1 MSSKNNEQ
9 VWVIPNAFELLMYKA
24 EKAKRFKQGILWK
37 NHKELI
43 SSEKIVYSKKDKLL
57 IRELLFNPMPP
68 EFRGKYWLIISGAK
82 QEIIN
87 NPGYY
92 NKLKNLAKIAPNFP
106 FKKSISL
113 DLRRTF
119 PSMEY
124 FKKQENLDK
133 LRDILLAFSLR
144 NSISIGYCQGFNF
157 IVAQIL
163 LVLDDEE
170 QAFWVF
176 TKILEDFLPLD
187 FYLKFSGVRIDM
199 SLAQSIISK
208 KLDFINKNEGLTLCI
223 NNLISRCFISLYSET
238 LEIDVL
244 RNIWD
249 AFFIYGD
256 LILFR
261 TFKFI
266 AYLLCDKKYENPRYA
281 IDQIHEEI
289 LNKLQ
294 KIKDTDLLNYF
305 LMADH
310 LINESYIKENRKRK
324 KMKVYEQNVNFK
336 ENIAGSGQLDCD
348 VRTPYCVYNTEI
360 NDIDKY
366 NDFKIFR
373 TNKNT
378 KYFQNYFVDKF
389 KNEEKKNI
397 YNYKE
402 EKFNDIN
409 DNNNGKDNEDN
420 NIDDGEVNL
429 DDFDGVLL
437 ERHKHVCGKND
448 ENNPENK

>member
-9 VWVIPNAFELLMYKA
+9 VWVIPNAFEILMYKA

-43 SSEKIVYSKKDKLL
+43 SSEKIVYNKKDKLL
-57 IRELLFNPMPP
+57 IRELLFNPMPA

-92 NKLKNLAKIAPNFP
+92 NKLKKLAKIAPNFP
-106 FKKSISL
+106 YKKSISL

-119 PSMEY
+119 PSIEY

-133 LRDILLAFSLR
+133 LRDILQAFSLR

-170 QAFWVF
+170 QTFWVF

-208 KLDFINKNEGLTLCI
+208 TLVFINKNEGLTLCI

-249 AFFIYGD
+249 AFFIYGEIV
-256 LILFR
+256 LYRAFIW
-261 TFKFI
+261 I
-266 AYLLCDKKYENPRYA
+266 AYLFCDNTLKNKDVEAVNEY
-281 IDQIHEEI
+281 ID
-289 LNKLQ
+289 NKMRQ
-294 KIKDTDLLNYF
+294 TNDSNNLNYF
-305 LMADH
+305 LFMYDG
-310 LINESYIKENRKRK
+310 INNNKLKQWK
-324 KMKVYEQNVNFK
+324 KMIENSVEKETFK
-336 ENIAGSGQLDCD
+336 GSNNSKKDIKCD
-348 VRTPYCVYNTEI
+348 KSMPYCLYN
-360 NDIDKY
+360 
-366 NDFKIFR
+366 
-373 TNKNT
+373 
-378 KYFQNYFVDKF
+378 
-389 KNEEKKNI
+389 
-397 YNYKE
+397 
-402 EKFNDIN
+402 
-409 DNNNGKDNEDN
+409 KDNEDIKKQSRFIIHKMNHKIELDDNYFDDINNKDNKNINN
-420 NIDDGEVNL
+420 NIN
-429 DDFDGVLL
+429 
-437 ERHKHVCGKND
+437 ND
-448 ENNPENK
+448 IINVENNNELNISQDSLLIQRQKHCCP

>member
-1 MSSKNNEQ
+1 MSSKNNEEI
-9 VWVIPNAFELLMYKA
+9 WVIPKTFELLMYKA
-24 EKAKRFKQGILWK
+24 EKTKRMKQGILWK

-43 SSEKIVYSKKDKLL
+43 SSEKIVYNNKDKKL
-57 IRELLFNPMPP
+57 IKELLFNPMPS
-68 EFRGKYWLIISGAK
+68 EFRAKYWLIISGAK
-82 QEIIN
+82 QELLN
-87 NPGYY
+87 NRGYY
-92 NKLKNLAKIAPNFP
+92 DKLKKLVKIAPNFP
-106 FKKSISL
+106 YSKTISL

-119 PSMEY
+119 PSIEY
-124 FKKQENLDK
+124 FKKEENLEK
-133 LRDILLAFSLR
+133 LRNILLTFSLR
-144 NSISIGYCQGFNF
+144 NSVSIGYCQGFNF

-163 LVLDDEE
+163 LVLEDEE
-170 QAFWVF
+170 QTFWVF

-249 AFFIYGD
+249 TFFIYGD

-266 AYLLCDKKYENPRYA
+266 AYLLCDKKYEHPRYT
-281 IDQIHEEI
+281 IEKIHEEI

-305 LMADH
+305 LITDH
-310 LINESYIKENRKRK
+310 LINDSYIKENRKRK

-336 ENIAGSGQLDCD
+336 ENIAGKDKKECD
-348 VRTPYCVYNTEI
+348 IRTPYCIYNNEI

-366 NDFKIFR
+366 NEFKIFKIK
-373 TNKNT
+373 KNT
-378 KYFQNYFVDKF
+378 KYYENYFKEKFFNKDK
-389 KNEEKKNI
+389 KQLYNEEEKSNNI
-397 YNYKE
+397 N
-402 EKFNDIN
+402 NIN
-409 DNNNGKDNEDN
+409 NFNNNIEND
-420 NIDDGEVNL
+420 VNL
-429 DDFDGVLL
+429 NDFDNILL
-437 ERHKHVCGKND
+437 ERHKHVCTQKLDNS
-448 ENNPENK
+448 